1 MSKLEVTSYYLSLLS
16 STGHFAVEVHSHL
29 YFYIIQFKKYISPF
43 IPQHVCPQNNITNRS
58 EAEKHL
64 FLQRAFNTS
73 LKLALGEDSPTTALP
88 SVGPSANLSQPM
100 CNLSTFNVSI
110 SLDMM
115 DTCWSLD
122 GTQCSKA
129 FPLSSFQ
136 RIMYNVKSTYNKL
149 PTSEVSNINI
159 QEALYHSIP
168 YFYFTTVLNYWYLDL
183 VLQSTSKTSQWQ
195 FYWKNV
201 EWATQ

>member
-29 YFYIIQFKKYISPF
+29 YFNIIQFKNYISPF
-43 IPQHVCPQNNITNRS
+43 IPLHVCPQNNITNRS
-58 EAEKHL
+58 EAEKQL

-115 DTCWSLD
+115 DTC
-122 GTQCSKA
+122 
-129 FPLSSFQ
+129 
-136 RIMYNVKSTYNKL
+136 
-149 PTSEVSNINI
+149 
-159 QEALYHSIP
+159 
-168 YFYFTTVLNYWYLDL
+168 
-183 VLQSTSKTSQWQ
+183 
-195 FYWKNV
+195 
-201 EWATQ
+201 